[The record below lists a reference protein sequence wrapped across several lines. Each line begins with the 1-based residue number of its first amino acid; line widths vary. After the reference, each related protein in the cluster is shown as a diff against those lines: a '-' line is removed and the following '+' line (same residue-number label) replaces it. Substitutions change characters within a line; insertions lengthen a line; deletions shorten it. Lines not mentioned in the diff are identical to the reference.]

1 MKGELILAPYNMIQH
16 DRTRALGCQGYQTT
30 SINLLQLEK
39 KIQWRNFFSQKLLGS
54 MARLCLLTEKTEID
68 SKTT

>member
-39 KIQWRNFFSQKLLGS
+39 KFNDAISSVKS
-54 MARLCLLTEKTEID
+54 A
-68 SKTT
+68 